1 MGVSLMKVSIDG
13 QERSGFSPSASP
25 LEILDGVKAEA
36 ARSGLVLTGIQV
48 DGVEMDEAA
57 FLGLSGGLS
66 AQFTLTPVRVLVQES
81 LAEALS
87 YVARLKKGVEEI
99 AGHFEGG
106 EVPAAQGRLSE
117 ALEGLDWALDV
128 YERCSALM
136 AMPPAEEER
145 AFREGLLD
153 TLNRLIGLMEEK
165 RHLQMALILRQELLP
180 SLDTLA
186 RMLGKVSQPH
196 IRTE

>member
-1 MGVSLMKVSIDG
+1 MLDQDITLADQIFTRMRREIVEG
-13 QERSGFSPSASP
+13 QLPPGSKMSEPELARRYGISRGP
-25 LEILDGVKAEA
+25 L
-36 ARSGLVLTGIQV
+36 R
-48 DGVEMDEAA
+48 
-57 FLGLSGGLS
+57 
-66 AQFTLTPVRVLVQES
+66 
-81 LAEALS
+81 EALRRLES
-87 YVARLKKGVEEI
+87 SSLVVRRPNVGARVVELTSD
-99 AGHFEGG
+99 
-106 EVPAAQGRLSE
+106 QLLDLYYLRE